1 MKPRPK
7 PTVKDNCRTLG
18 LEHDWKPL
26 KASHADLRLS
36 TAISGWKRCSKCGW
50 ATAPAL
56 SEGGK

>member
-1 MKPRPK
+1 MTKRPK

-18 LEHDWKPL
+18 QEHDWKRT
-26 KASHADLRLS
+26 KAGHGDTALS
-36 TAISGWKRCSKCGW
+36 AAIAGWKRCTKCGW